1 MRAAP
6 AAASPAP
13 VSNIPTT
20 ASRREPKRSA
30 SGPLTMPK
38 PKYRKPASE
47 NTSEIWPRDAA
58 KSRCSDSTNALN
70 VYALPNPTN
79 VTANAAATTYQP

>member
-1 MRAAP
+1 M
-6 AAASPAP
+6 P
-13 VSNIPTT
+13 VSSIPAT

-47 NTSEIWPRDAA
+47 NTSEICPRDAA

-70 VYALPNPTN
+70 VYALPKPTN